1 MSTTYYA
8 QYVLVNEETGSVVW
22 FENHDA
28 ALKEQGSSGGVIYNT
43 ATCDH
48 ATLDRVLHNARQHMG
63 VE

>member
-1 MSTTYYA
+1 MAGYWKIEKEWVQKWGLTATECI
-8 QYVLVNEETGSVVW
+8 VLA
-22 FENHDA
+22 DC
-28 ALKEQGSSGGVIYNT
+28 LEQGSSGGVIYNT